1 MSLAAETREAVRARP
16 FVRDALRAG
25 LVNHSAAATWLAE
38 RADLD
43 GDPDAVAAAL
53 RRFRGD
59 LPPYE
64 TESRTASVTMRSGVD
79 VVEDAG
85 DERAGDPADD
95 RDGDSAGGVPLLR
108 VGGAAI
114 VDGGGRT
121 AILATG
127 DVDPAA
133 LGAALDRL
141 AAADVEVSAAGAAGD
156 ALVCVV
162 SRRDGA
168 SAVRTVEAALD
179 AVPTDGE

>member
-1 MSLAAETREAVRARP
+1 MSLAAETREAVRAHP

-43 GDPDAVAAAL
+43 GDPDAIAAAL
-53 RRFRGD
+53 RRFRED

-64 TESRTASVTMRSGVD
+64 ADARTASVSMRSGVG
-79 VVEDAG
+79 VVDA
-85 DERAGDPADD
+85 ADD
-95 RDGDSAGGVPLLR
+95 SRTGEPDDGRTDDAPLLR
-108 VGGAAI
+108 VGDAAV
-114 VDGGGRT
+114 VDGGDQT

-133 LGAALDRL
+133 LASALDRL
-141 AAADVEVSAAGAAGD
+141 AAADVEVAAAGVSGD

-168 SAVRTVEAALD
+168 SAVRVVEATLE
-179 AVPTDGE
+179 AVPGDER

>member
-43 GDPDAVAAAL
+43 GDPDAIAAAL
-53 RRFRGD
+53 RRFRED
-59 LPPYE
+59 LPAYE
-64 TESRTASVTMRSGVD
+64 TEARTASVAMRSGVG
-79 VVEDAG
+79 VVDDAG
-85 DERAGDPADD
+85 D
-95 RDGDSAGGVPLLR
+95 GDSDALLR
-108 VGGAAI
+108 VGDAAV
-114 VDGGGRT
+114 VDGGDRT

-127 DVDPAA
+127 DVDAAA
-133 LGAALDRL
+133 LADALGRL
-141 AAADVEVSAAGAAGD
+141 AAADVAVDAAGVAGD

-168 SAVRTVEAALD
+168 NAVRVVEAALE
-179 AVPTDGE
+179 AVPAGEN

>member
-43 GDPDAVAAAL
+43 GDPDAIAAAL
-53 RRFRGD
+53 RRFRED
-59 LPPYE
+59 LPAYE
-64 TESRTASVTMRSGVD
+64 TESRTASVTMRSGVGLVD
-79 VVEDAG
+79 DAG
-85 DERAGDPADD
+85 DGDSDAG
-95 RDGDSAGGVPLLR
+95 DGDSDALLR
-108 VGGAAI
+108 VGDAAV
-114 VDGGGRT
+114 VDGGDRT

-127 DVDPAA
+127 DVDAAA
-133 LGAALDRL
+133 LASALGRL
-141 AAADVEVSAAGAAGD
+141 AAADVDVAAAGVTGD

-168 SAVRTVEAALD
+168 SAVRVVEAALE
-179 AVPTDGE
+179 AVPVDEN

>member
-53 RRFRGD
+53 RRFRED

-79 VVEDAG
+79 VVGDGTTTNDGAGRDETDAG
-85 DERAGDPADD
+85 
-95 RDGDSAGGVPLLR
+95 PLLR
-108 VGGAAI
+108 VGDAA
-114 VDGGGRT
+114 VVEGGDRT

-127 DVDPAA
+127 DVDAAA
-133 LGAALDRL
+133 LGDALGRL
-141 AAADVEVSAAGAAGD
+141 AAADVEVAAAGVAGD

-162 SRRDGA
+162 PRRDGA
-168 SAVRTVEAALD
+168 SAVRVVEAALE
-179 AVPTDGE
+179 AVPTDEN